1 MEADDESDPQDGK
14 IVRTKKGSKAQS
26 KEKDYSYIS
35 AVPHGKKK
43 KYGSSKKHA
52 EIDDAKRSEAQEPEG
67 ELSEAGP

>member
-1 MEADDESDPQDGK
+1 M
-14 IVRTKKGSKAQS
+14 RTKKSSKAPA

-52 EIDDAKRSEAQEPEG
+52 EVDEAKRSEAQEPEG